1 MGPNKEFISDLMLL
15 AHVLVATAASATIE
29 LTPDNFDKV
38 VFGSGKAAFVKFLAP
53 W

>member
-1 MGPNKEFISDLMLL
+1 MGPNKEFISDLMLAL
-15 AHVLVATAASATIE
+15 FLVATASATIE